1 MIVKKCLVILLG
13 MALLMTIPGSSIA
26 DYEDVIYDDQG
37 DVSHTTCMDPF
48 GKEVEKPNV
57 DILRVEMVGGHGTVT
72 VSLTVAGQILEKQDD
87 LEFVYQ
93 VYLLD
98 QDGTLYWIQYDGNH
112 CVLAVD
118 GQDHDL
124 DPVGIGT
131 DTLSVTFSLA
141 EVGEPANLDLRD
153 AEAMKRYEDEDEI
166 IHTFR
171 DTATA
176 EEEEE
181 EGEFLPGNFQLE
193 VDPDSGS
200 PTLDV
205 TISISAE
212 NTGYADGEVP
222 LIIDGDEHMPLEIP
236 ADSQASDAF
245 AYSFF
250 DEGTFDIEFGDQT
263 VTVNVEDD
271 DTPPDDDDT
280 PPDDDDTPPGDDTSP
295 EDEDDDSPGF
305 AVMLMGAASIFAL
318 LIYKKKRR

>member
-1 MIVKKCLVILLG
+1 MMVKKCLVILL
-13 MALLMTIPGSSIA
+13 ALSLLLTIPGLSRA
-26 DYEDVIYDDQG
+26 QYEDVIMDEQG

-57 DILRVEMVGGHGTVT
+57 DILRVEMVGGDGTVT

-87 LEFVYQ
+87 IEFVYQ

-98 QDGTLYWIQYDGNH
+98 QDGTLFWIQYDGNH

-176 EEEEE
+176 EKDEE
-181 EGEFLPGNFQLE
+181 EGEFIPGSFQLD

-200 PTLDV
+200 PILDV

-212 NTGYADGEVP
+212 NTGDADGEVP
-222 LIIDGDEHMPLEIP
+222 LIIDGDEHMTLEIP
-236 ADSQASDAF
+236 ADGQASDAF

-250 DEGTFDIEFGDQT
+250 DEGTFDVEFGDQT
-263 VTVNVEDD
+263 VTVNVEEDFDGDD
-271 DTPPDDDDT
+271 NGEAPPDDN
-280 PPDDDDTPPGDDTSP
+280 GD
-295 EDEDDDSPGF
+295 DDDSPGF
-305 AVMLMGAASIFAL
+305 AFLLMGFAL
-318 LIYKKKRR
+318 ISAVLIYKKR